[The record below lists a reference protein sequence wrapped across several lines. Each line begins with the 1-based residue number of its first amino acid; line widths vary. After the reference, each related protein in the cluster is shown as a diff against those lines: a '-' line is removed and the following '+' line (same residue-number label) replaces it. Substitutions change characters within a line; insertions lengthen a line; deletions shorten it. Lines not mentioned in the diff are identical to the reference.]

1 MSVEFDRD
9 HRISIFTVDALN
21 GLEVLTKVLYPA
33 DASLPVPQQLHEQV
47 SIARRLRSAA
57 ALYGFSG
64 IARLCE
70 RLSLI
75 CEQARAIPGAEWPT
89 AVGAVREIVE
99 GMLTLVKAI
108 GSGGNEERAM
118 VERCLELSAGLLS
131 NESTMPD
138 NEPVRPP
145 ESVATAETA
154 MEAQQATHQ
163 RDDYFLPQ
171 LDPEVLGYF
180 TPEAQ
185 AYLESLE
192 ATLLQL
198 DKDTQNRDLVSQ
210 LFRTAHTLKGSAYTV
225 GFQAIGDLIHHVED
239 FIGAVRG
246 GRLSLLSG
254 QTDVVLLAVDVVRVL
269 IQRDPSRIHE
279 TRKRYETALWE
290 LKQLHQLCTPVAGF
304 DQAKPAIESL
314 IDQGTSG
321 RQTETNV
328 GDEREVIRVSCTR
341 LEKLMNLIGELMVG
355 RGRLE
360 QRLYALDQLSDQA
373 MACKARL
380 ADSVRIF
387 ADNHMR
393 ASRAVSLPQE
403 EGRVKKDSSQECAK
417 DDDFDSL
424 ARRIS
429 EMSADIA
436 ESMEQVKKSIC
447 RAHDDMNQLQ
457 QLTKNMQAEINQAR
471 MVPIGTPFVRFRRA
485 IRDCARVSHKE
496 AVLVT
501 SGENTEVDTGIVER
515 LVDPLVHLVRNAVC
529 HGIELPSDRLARGK
543 PAAGTIY
550 LRAAHR
556 GNAIVVEVEDDGGGL
571 DLEKIRM
578 KAVEFGLAQPD
589 QVRAMSNADLFQYI
603 FSAGF
608 STADAVDG
616 QAGRGIGLDVVKQA
630 VEGMNGHIEVESQ
643 PGAGTKFTLRL
654 PLTLLITTALLVRA
668 GTERYAIALSSIREV
683 MLTAESALLRQENRT
698 LMHVQ
703 GELVEVHSLWHI
715 LRREA
720 GPVKGAMPV
729 VIVRTSAGVLGLV
742 VDEVLGR
749 QEIVVKTLG
758 PLKLMAHSCFGGATI
773 DSEGRVILVLDPGRL
788 GARPL
793 IRSLQQSLPVYSM
806 TGLDESEQCA
816 EAGAVILLID
826 DSLSVRKFVGRMLKD
841 AGYSIDTAV
850 DGAEGLRKASESKYR
865 LIITDIE
872 MPKSDGYAV
881 VQALRTYPQTRHTP
895 IIVMSNQSVDKHR
908 RAVLDIG
915 ANACIA
921 KPVDQQ
927 ALLRE
932 VEQLVGPIS
941 AIRN

>member
-1 MSVEFDRD
+1 MSLEFDRD
-9 HRISIFTVDALN
+9 NRISIFTVDALN
-21 GLEVLTKVLYPA
+21 GLEVLTKVLFPA
-33 DASLPVPQQLHEQV
+33 DASFPVPQQLHEQV

-70 RLSLI
+70 RLELI
-75 CEQARAIPGAEWPT
+75 CEQARAIPDAEWPT
-89 AVGAVREIVE
+89 AVGVVREIIE
-99 GMLTLVKAI
+99 GILTLVKAI
-108 GSGGNEERAM
+108 GSGGSEERAM

-138 NEPVRPP
+138 SEPVRPL

-154 MEAQQATHQ
+154 MEAPQATDQ
-163 RDDYFLPQ
+163 PDDYFLPQ
-171 LDPEVLGYF
+171 LDAEVLGYF

-210 LFRTAHTLKGSAYTV
+210 LFRTVHTLKGSAYTV

-246 GRLSLLSG
+246 GRLRLLSG
-254 QTDVVLLAVDVVRVL
+254 QADVLFLAVDVVRVL

-279 TRKRYETALWE
+279 TRKQFETALWE
-290 LKQLHQLCTPVAGF
+290 LKQLHQVCTPVAGI

-321 RQTETNV
+321 RQTETTV

-355 RGRLE
+355 RDRLE
-360 QRLYALDQLSDQA
+360 QRLYALEQLSDQA

-393 ASRAVSLPQE
+393 ASRAASLPQE
-403 EGRVKKDSSQECAK
+403 AGRLEKDSSQECDK

-485 IRDCARVSHKE
+485 VRDCARALHKE

-515 LVDPLVHLVRNAVC
+515 LVDPLVHLVRNAVY

-543 PAAGTIY
+543 PAAGTIH

-556 GNAIVVEVEDDGGGL
+556 GNSIVIEVEDDGGGL

-589 QVRAMSNADLFQYI
+589 QVRGMSNADLFHYI

-616 QAGRGIGLDVVKQA
+616 QAGRGVGLDAVKQA

-683 MLTAESALLRQENRT
+683 MLTAESALLRKENRT

-703 GELVEVHSLWHI
+703 GELVEVHSLRHI
-715 LRREA
+715 LRR
-720 GPVKGAMPV
+720 KGAMPV

-742 VDEVLGR
+742 VDEILGR

-758 PLKLMAHSCFGGATI
+758 PLKLMVHSCFGGATI

-788 GARPL
+788 GAHPL
-793 IRSLQQSLPVYSM
+793 MQSPQQSLPVYSM
-806 TGLDESEQCA
+806 SGLDESEQRV

-850 DGAEGLRKASESKYR
+850 DGEEGLRKASESKYR

-872 MPKSDGYAV
+872 MPKFDGYAV
-881 VQALRTYPQTRHTP
+881 VQALRGYPQTRHTP

-927 ALLRE
+927 ALLQE
-932 VEQLVGPIS
+932 VERQVGPIS

>member
-1 MSVEFDRD
+1 MSSEFDRD
-9 HRISIFTVDALN
+9 NRVSNFAVDALD
-21 GLEVLTKVLYPA
+21 GIGGLTKVLYPA
-33 DASLPVPQQLHEQV
+33 DTSLPVPQQLHEQV
-47 SIARRLRSAA
+47 SIARRLHSAA
-57 ALYGFSG
+57 ALYGHRG
-64 IARLCE
+64 IARLCQQLE
-70 RLSLI
+70 LI
-75 CEQARAIPGAEWPT
+75 CERAWAIPDAEWPK
-89 AVGAVREIVE
+89 AVGAMREIVE
-99 GMLTLVKAI
+99 GILTLVKTI
-108 GSGGNEERAM
+108 GSGGSEDRSV

-131 NESTMPD
+131 NESTMPAI
-138 NEPVRPP
+138 EPVRPM
-145 ESVATAETA
+145 ESVARAETA
-154 MEAQQATHQ
+154 MEGQQATHQ
-163 RDDYFLPQ
+163 CDDYFLPQ

-180 TPEAQ
+180 TPEAH

-198 DKDTQNRDLVSQ
+198 EKDTQNRDLVSQ

-254 QTDVVLLAVDVVRVL
+254 QTDVILLAVDVVRVL
-269 IQRDPSRIHE
+269 IQRDPSRVHE
-279 TRKRYETALWE
+279 TRKRFETALWD
-290 LKQLHQLCTPVAGF
+290 LKQLHQICTPVGGP
-304 DQAKPAIESL
+304 DQVTPAIESL
-314 IDQGTSG
+314 LDQGTSG

-328 GDEREVIRVSCTR
+328 GDEREVIRVSSAR
-341 LEKLMNLIGELMVG
+341 LEKLMNLIGELLVG

-360 QRLYALDQLSDQA
+360 QRLYALEQLSDQA
-373 MACKARL
+373 MACKTRL
-380 ADSVRIF
+380 ADSVRTF
-387 ADNHMR
+387 ADKHLR
-393 ASRAVSLPQE
+393 APGSASLPQE
-403 EGRVKKDSSQECAK
+403 AGGVGKGSNQECDK
-417 DDDFDSL
+417 DDDFDGL

-436 ESMEQVKKSIC
+436 ESIEQVKKSIC
-447 RAHDDMNQLQ
+447 RAHDDMSQVQ
-457 QLTKNMQAEINQAR
+457 QLTKNMQAELNQAR
-471 MVPIGTPFVRFRRA
+471 MVPIGTPFVRYRRA
-485 IRDCARVSHKE
+485 VRDCARVSHKE

-501 SGENTEVDTGIVER
+501 SGENAEVDTGIVER

-529 HGIELPSDRLARGK
+529 HGIELPSDRIARGK
-543 PAAGTIY
+543 PAAGTIH

-556 GNAIVVEVEDDGGGL
+556 GNSIVVEVEDDGGGL

-578 KAVEFGLAQPD
+578 KAVESGLAQPD

-616 QAGRGIGLDVVKQA
+616 QAGRGVGLDVVKQA

-683 MLTAESALLRQENRT
+683 MRTAESALLRKENRT

-703 GELVEVHSLWHI
+703 SELVEVHSLRHI

-720 GPVKGAMPV
+720 GPVKGVMPV
-729 VIVRTSAGVLGLV
+729 VIVRTSGGALGLV
-742 VDEVLGR
+742 VDEILGR

-758 PLKLMAHSCFGGATI
+758 PLKLMAHSYFGGATI
-773 DSEGRVILVLDPGRL
+773 DSEGRVILVVDPGRL

-793 IRSLQQSLPVYSM
+793 IQSPRQSLSVYSM
-806 TGLDESEQCA
+806 SGLDETDQRA

-841 AGYSIDTAV
+841 AGYLIDTAV
-850 DGAEGLRKASESKYR
+850 DGEEGLRKASESKYR

-881 VQALRTYPQTRHTP
+881 VQALRGYPHTRHTP
-895 IIVMSNQSVDKHR
+895 IIVMTTQSGDKHR

-921 KPVDQQ
+921 KPVDQE
-927 ALLRE
+927 ALLQE
-932 VEQLVGPIS
+932 VEQQVGPIS